1 MDKTNNTAL
10 DDPEPQRYYDWM
22 LWKMRQ
28 EKAKEPVVM
37 TTEEMMK
44 KEIAEMQSSIHHLQ
58 IRVKELVE
66 ENEKLKSQIGDW
78 KNSLWGSD
86 YRQRFHT

>member
-1 MDKTNNTAL
+1 L

-58 IRVKELVE
+58 IRVKELIE

>member
-1 MDKTNNTAL
+1 
-10 DDPEPQRYYDWM
+10 
-22 LWKMRQ
+22 MRQ

-58 IRVKELVE
+58 IRVKELIE

-78 KNSLWGSD
+78 KNSLWGSN

>member
-58 IRVKELVE
+58 IRVKELIE

>member
-1 MDKTNNTAL
+1 
-10 DDPEPQRYYDWM
+10 
-22 LWKMRQ
+22 MRQ

-58 IRVKELVE
+58 IRVKELIE

-78 KNSLWGSD
+78 KNSLWGSH

>member
-1 MDKTNNTAL
+1 M

-58 IRVKELVE
+58 MRVKELVE

>member
-1 MDKTNNTAL
+1 MNYEQH
-10 DDPEPQRYYDWM
+10 DPEPERYYDWM

-28 EKAKEPVVM
+28 EKKKEPVVM
-37 TTEEMMK
+37 TTEEVMK
-44 KEIAEMQSSIHHLQ
+44 REIADMQASIHHLQ

>member
-28 EKAKEPVVM
+28 EKAKEPIVM
-37 TTEEMMK
+37 TPEEIVK
-44 KEIAEMQSSIHHLQ
+44 KEIADMQQSIHHLQ
-58 IRVKELVE
+58 MRVKELSE
-66 ENEKLKSQIGDW
+66 ENLKMKEQIAKKDESTFYENW
-78 KNSLWGSD
+78 DN
-86 YRQRFHT
+86 R

>member
-1 MDKTNNTAL
+1 
-10 DDPEPQRYYDWM
+10 M

-44 KEIAEMQSSIHHLQ
+44 KEIADMQSSIHHLQ

>member
-1 MDKTNNTAL
+1 
-10 DDPEPQRYYDWM
+10 
-22 LWKMRQ
+22 MRQ

-37 TTEEMMK
+37 TTEEIMK

>member
-28 EKAKEPVVM
+28 EKAKEPIVM
-37 TTEEMMK
+37 TPEEIVK
-44 KEIAEMQSSIHHLQ
+44 KEIADMQQSIHHLQ
-58 IRVKELVE
+58 MRVKELSE
-66 ENEKLKSQIGDW
+66 ENLQMKEQISKKDESTFYENW
-78 KNSLWGSD
+78 DN
-86 YRQRFHT
+86 R

>member
-1 MDKTNNTAL
+1 MS
-10 DDPEPQRYYDWM
+10 
-22 LWKMRQ
+22 Q

-58 IRVKELVE
+58 IRVKELIE

>member
-1 MDKTNNTAL
+1 MNTKQH
-10 DDPEPQRYYDWM
+10 DPEPVRYYDWM

-58 IRVKELVE
+58 MRVKELVD

>member
-44 KEIAEMQSSIHHLQ
+44 KEISEMQSSIHHLQ
-58 IRVKELVE
+58 IRVKELIE

>member
-1 MDKTNNTAL
+1 MENETG
-10 DDPEPQRYYDWM
+10 
-22 LWKMRQ
+22 
-28 EKAKEPVVM
+28 KAKEPVVM

-44 KEIAEMQSSIHHLQ
+44 KEIADMQSSIHHLQ

-78 KNSLWGSD
+78 KNSLWKLTIDRG
-86 YRQRFHT
+86 FIHNA

>member
-1 MDKTNNTAL
+1 M
-10 DDPEPQRYYDWM
+10 DDPEPERYYDWM

-44 KEIAEMQSSIHHLQ
+44 KEIADMQSSIHHLQ

-78 KNSLWGSD
+78 KNSLRGSD

>member
-1 MDKTNNTAL
+1 
-10 DDPEPQRYYDWM
+10 M

-58 IRVKELVE
+58 MRVKELVE

>member
-1 MDKTNNTAL
+1 
-10 DDPEPQRYYDWM
+10 M

>member
-1 MDKTNNTAL
+1 
-10 DDPEPQRYYDWM
+10 M
-22 LWKMRQ
+22 LGKMRQ

-44 KEIAEMQSSIHHLQ
+44 KEIADMQSSIHHLQ

>member
-1 MDKTNNTAL
+1 MNRN
-10 DDPEPQRYYDWM
+10 DPEPQRYYDWM

-44 KEIAEMQSSIHHLQ
+44 KEIADMQSSIHHLQ

>member
-1 MDKTNNTAL
+1 
-10 DDPEPQRYYDWM
+10 
-22 LWKMRQ
+22 MRQ

-58 IRVKELVE
+58 IRVKELIE

-78 KNSLWGSD
+78 KNRLWGSD

>member
-1 MDKTNNTAL
+1 MNKKQH
-10 DDPEPQRYYDWM
+10 DPEPERYYDWM

-28 EKAKEPVVM
+28 EKAKEPIVM
-37 TTEEMMK
+37 TPEEMMK
-44 KEIAEMQSSIHHLQ
+44 KEIADMQSSIHHLQ

>member
-1 MDKTNNTAL
+1 
-10 DDPEPQRYYDWM
+10 M

-37 TTEEMMK
+37 TTEEVMK

>member
-1 MDKTNNTAL
+1 MTKKQH
-10 DDPEPQRYYDWM
+10 DPEPARYYDWM

-28 EKAKEPVVM
+28 DKAKEPIVM
-37 TTEEMMK
+37 TPEEMMK
-44 KEIAEMQSSIHHLQ
+44 KEIADMQSSIHHLQ

>member
-1 MDKTNNTAL
+1 L

-44 KEIAEMQSSIHHLQ
+44 KEIADMQSSIHHLQ

>member
-78 KNSLWGSD
+78 KNSLWGSH

>member
-1 MDKTNNTAL
+1 
-10 DDPEPQRYYDWM
+10 M

-58 IRVKELVE
+58 IRVKELIE

>member
-44 KEIAEMQSSIHHLQ
+44 KEIAEMQSSIPHLQ
-58 IRVKELVE
+58 IRVKELIE

>member
-1 MDKTNNTAL
+1 MNKEQH
-10 DDPEPQRYYDWM
+10 DPEPERYYDWM
-22 LWKMRQ
+22 VWKMRQ

-44 KEIAEMQSSIHHLQ
+44 KESAEMQSSIHHLQ
-58 IRVKELVE
+58 IRVKELIE

>member
-1 MDKTNNTAL
+1 
-10 DDPEPQRYYDWM
+10 
-22 LWKMRQ
+22 MRQ
-28 EKAKEPVVM
+28 EKAKEPVVL

-58 IRVKELVE
+58 IRVKELIE

>member
-37 TTEEMMK
+37 TTEEVMK

-66 ENEKLKSQIGDW
+66 ENEKLKSEIGDW

>member
-1 MDKTNNTAL
+1 
-10 DDPEPQRYYDWM
+10 
-22 LWKMRQ
+22 MRQ

-37 TTEEMMK
+37 TTEEVMK

-66 ENEKLKSQIGDW
+66 ENEKLKSEIGDW

>member
-1 MDKTNNTAL
+1 
-10 DDPEPQRYYDWM
+10 
-22 LWKMRQ
+22 MRQ

-44 KEIAEMQSSIHHLQ
+44 KEIADMQSSIHHLQ

-78 KNSLWGSD
+78 KNSLWGSH